1 MGTPFEVRII
11 YYKKINLSLLAKGE
25 NMLKEI
31 YKFGEL
37 EILSKL
43 KEKELETHPLH
54 DLFWEC
60 TLTCNAK
67 CKHCGSSAEKKRYDG

>member
-37 EILSKL
+37 EELEKITNEELYKYY
-43 KEKELETHPLH
+43 KELIQ
-54 DLFWEC
+54 EC
-60 TLTCNAK
+60 KFDIHYMTCFGNV
-67 CKHCGSSAEKKRYDG
+67 H

>member
-31 YKFGEL
+31 YKLGEL

-43 KEKELETHPLH
+43 KEKELREKLYAAKTPQEAYL
-54 DLFWEC
+54 L
-60 TLTCNAK
+60 LTE
-67 CKHCGSSAEKKRYDG
+67 GEE